1 VAQLVSQ
8 SLCVPERER
17 ATSIPRPLR
26 SRHRAIDDAQ
36 FITRYPRPRRP
47 PATSR
52 APPRA
57 STSRPPPSRR
67 LNLGL
72 LHDAVAVAIARAR
85 PVATTF
91 ETTRRTFEE
100 TVFELKRAARAAR
113 AFVVVAANIFRVV
126 E

>member
-1 VAQLVSQ
+1 LV
-8 SLCVPERER
+8 SLCV
-17 ATSIPRPLR
+17 LR
-26 SRHRAIDDAQ
+26 SRAQSRDVHPAPSAIATPRGRRRAFYRAIPAS
-36 FITRYPRPRRP
+36 TRTARDV
-47 PATSR
+47 A
-52 APPRA
+52 RA
-57 STSRPPPSRR
+57 STRVDIAPPPSRR

-72 LHDAVAVAIARAR
+72 LHDAVPVAIARAR